1 MTCPKQLS
9 QWAAGL
15 GFLLLATT
23 PLHAGVVFEIEVTD
37 HAQSPPRTESME
49 TVIEGH
55 NLKMGV
61 PSSGR
66 HSQGEM
72 IFRGDRR
79 EMVVVDHDDR
89 SYVVMDEAAMGQ
101 IAGQVNNAMSQMQ
114 EQMQEM
120 LKDVPADQRA
130 AIEAM
135 MKKQMP
141 AQQPAQQPKARP
153 RSELK
158 KTGERA
164 KRSGYPCVKY
174 EVLNGGRKTHELW
187 VTDWSNIE
195 GGEDVVGAFEDMA
208 DFFRELIDAMP
219 EMGQDDSDINDN
231 MFEFIKEVEGYPV
244 LTREFGND
252 GALDGETALRSA
264 RRQTLNPDDFEPPSG
279 YKRQEMFGP

>member
-1 MTCPKQLS
+1 MTNLKQLS
-9 QWAAGL
+9 QWAAAL

-23 PLHAGVVFEIEVTD
+23 PLQAGVVYEIEVTD
-37 HAQSPPRTESME
+37 HEQSPPRIESIE
-49 TVIEGH
+49 TAVEGRH
-55 NLKMGV
+55 LKMGM
-61 PSSGR
+61 PSMG
-66 HSQGEM
+66 QNTPGEM

-79 EMVVVDHDDR
+79 EMVVVDHDDK
-89 SYVVMDEAAMGQ
+89 SYVVMDEAAIRQ

-135 MKKQMP
+135 MKQQMP
-141 AQQPAQQPKARP
+141 AAQQPTARP

-164 KRSGYPCVKY
+164 KKNGYPCVKY

-195 GGEDVVGAFEDMA
+195 GGQEVVGAFEDMA
-208 DFFRELIDAMP
+208 DFFSEMIDAMP

-231 MFEFIKEVEGYPV
+231 MFEFIKEMGGYPV
-244 LTREFGND
+244 LTREFGSD
-252 GALDGETALRSA
+252 GALDGESALRSA
-264 RRQTLNPDDFEPPSG
+264 RRQTFDPEDFEPPSG
-279 YKRQEMFGP
+279 YKRQEMFGR